1 MELIGSQI
9 IRNEVNKN
17 AMGGTELSALSL
29 FERLP
34 KDLMENF
41 QIIHGRVRELHD
53 DKIRIWTIHDT
64 AYDPECRKI
73 ADNIFYSKFHKI
85 VYVSNWQ
92 YDIFRKVLNLK
103 YSEKDIVI
111 ENGISPMPLIQNKA
125 TDTIHLIYAS
135 TPQRGLGIL
144 VPVFDALYRNRK
156 DIHLHVFSSFKIY
169 GWDQMDNEYEQLF
182 KVCED
187 HPGITYYGYQ
197 DYSVL
202 RQQMANCHIL
212 AYPSIWEET
221 SCRVL
226 IEAMSAGL
234 LCVHPNYGALPDTS
248 GGLNIMYQGD
258 SDPNKHAQIFINV
271 LNQTIDKI
279 KQGNIDN
286 YLNFVK
292 NYTDTRFNIDKIA
305 KQWEFMMIDLLNQ
318 YPTVESR
325 KQNKAILTF

>member
-1 MELIGSQI
+1 M
-9 IRNEVNKN
+9 
-17 AMGGTELSALSL
+17 
-29 FERLP
+29 
-34 KDLMENF
+34 
-41 QIIHGRVRELHD
+41 
-53 DKIRIWTIHDT
+53 
-64 AYDPECRKI
+64 
-73 ADNIFYSKFHKI
+73 
-85 VYVSNWQ
+85 
-92 YDIFRKVLNLK
+92 
-103 YSEKDIVI
+103 
-111 ENGISPMPLIQNKA
+111 
-125 TDTIHLIYAS
+125 
-135 TPQRGLGIL
+135 
-144 VPVFDALYRNRK
+144 
-156 DIHLHVFSSFKIY
+156 
-169 GWDQMDNEYEQLF
+169 
-182 KVCED
+182 
-187 HPGITYYGYQ
+187 
-197 DYSVL
+197 
-202 RQQMANCHIL
+202 
-212 AYPSIWEET
+212 WEET